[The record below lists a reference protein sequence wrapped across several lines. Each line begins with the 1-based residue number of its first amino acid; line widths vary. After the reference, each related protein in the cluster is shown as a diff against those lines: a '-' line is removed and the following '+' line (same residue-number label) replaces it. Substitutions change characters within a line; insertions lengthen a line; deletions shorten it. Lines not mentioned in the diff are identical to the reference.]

1 MLFIRFR
8 TSWFLL
14 KLIPLWLN
22 NFLISTGLL
31 HFISNLWSAPF
42 TKTTLE
48 IIQGLTDNKDLQTVL
63 SYCWGDYGT
72 PPTNS
77 HFACQVNRLN
87 SFHTIGRQYPTTLKG
102 LQFIFSSFD
111 NESIIWSNGLVD
123 NITVTKFQRSTSSI
137 LWHSYFFLFIALD

>member
-63 SYCWGDYGT
+63 S
-72 PPTNS
+72 
-77 HFACQVNRLN
+77 
-87 SFHTIGRQYPTTLKG
+87 
-102 LQFIFSSFD
+102 
-111 NESIIWSNGLVD
+111 
-123 NITVTKFQRSTSSI
+123 
-137 LWHSYFFLFIALD
+137 